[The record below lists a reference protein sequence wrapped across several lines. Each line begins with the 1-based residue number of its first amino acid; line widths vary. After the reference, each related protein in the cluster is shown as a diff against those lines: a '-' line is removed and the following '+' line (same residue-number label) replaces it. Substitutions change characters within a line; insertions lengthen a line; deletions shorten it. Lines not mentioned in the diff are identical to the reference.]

1 MRILKRFRRRI
12 WEESVR
18 IRRLLRVVVVEVV
31 VLAVLV
37 VVGRVGMVGILRIPP
52 MAVKVRT
59 MEDIRR

>member
-1 MRILKRFRRRI
+1 MIADEDEGAGEAMAGQLVVARFM
-12 WEESVR
+12 
-18 IRRLLRVVVVEVV
+18 VVLPVV

-37 VVGRVGMVGILRIPP
+37 VVGRVDMVGILRIPP

>member
-1 MRILKRFRRRI
+1 M
-12 WEESVR
+12 R
-18 IRRLLRVVVVEVV
+18 IRRRLRVVVVEVV

-37 VVGRVGMVGILRIPP
+37 VVDRVDMVGILRIPP

>member
-1 MRILKRFRRRI
+1 MRILKRFRRRT
-12 WEESVR
+12 WEGSVQ
-18 IRRLLRVVVVEVV
+18 IRRLLRVLVVEVV

-37 VVGRVGMVGILRIPP
+37 VVGRVDMVGILRIPP